1 MPVRVCSHTI
11 LFLHPT
17 ASCRTP
23 EYNLMT
29 LPSLFF
35 AILIAA
41 FYGALYHFIRGGGFW
56 RLLFDF
62 GLSLLGFAAG
72 YLVGFWFGWLIISL
86 GSMDLGSAS
95 IGSLIFLV
103 GGDWLSRIETRRE
116 SKV

>member
-1 MPVRVCSHTI
+1 MTLLSI
-11 LFLHPT
+11 LF
-17 ASCRTP
+17 A
-23 EYNLMT
+23 
-29 LPSLFF
+29 F
-35 AILIAA
+35 LIAV

-62 GLSLLGFAAG
+62 GMSVVGFAAG
-72 YLVGFWFGWLIISL
+72 QLVGYWFGWLILPL